1 MWQAVA
7 TLGTG
12 LLAAHSARQINKKQI
27 GLSHDQMAFQERM
40 SNTAYQRAMEDMRK
54 AGINPLMVSKLGGA
68 STPTGAMAQLRDPFE
83 KGIQATNSYNQARLN
98 QANADLAK
106 QDFDTLKSRGLSKS
120 ILAGNPLNL
129 LINSAMNT
137 LSKTEQKEAIKGIL
151 NLFGVSTAEAST
163 AKNESDKFK
172 RQKDLI
178 ETIKASMP
186 KKTPKHTYR
195 SRFDHPSQRRYYK
208 PQFDHPSQRGR
219 K

>member
-40 SNTAYQRAMEDMRK
+40 SNTAYQRAMDDMRK

-68 STPTGAMAQLRDPFE
+68 STPTGAMAQLRDSFE

-98 QANADLAK
+98 QANADLAT

-129 LINSAMNT
+129 LINSAMNN
-137 LSKTEQKEAIKGIL
+137 LSKVEKREAIKGLLELI
-151 NLFGVSTAEAST
+151 GVKTSIAESNNAKDLEVKYQRLKKLVDDMDINRKNIKKHYDPKKHKY
-163 AKNESDKFK
+163 KNEYLYPDRILRK
-172 RQKDLI
+172 
-178 ETIKASMP
+178 IK
-186 KKTPKHTYR
+186 
-195 SRFDHPSQRRYYK
+195 
-208 PQFDHPSQRGR
+208 
-219 K
+219 

>member
-163 AKNESDKFK
+163 GKNEADKSK
-172 RQKDLI
+172 IQKDLI

>member
-163 AKNESDKFK
+163 AKNEADKFK

>member
-40 SNTAYQRAMEDMRK
+40 SNTAYQRAMDDMRK

-98 QANADLAK
+98 QANADLAT

-129 LINSAMNT
+129 LINSAMNN
-137 LSKTEQKEAIKGIL
+137 LSKVEKREAIKGLLELI
-151 NLFGVSTAEAST
+151 GVKTSIAESNNAKDLEVKYQRLKKLVDDMDINRKNIKKYYDPKKHKY
-163 AKNESDKFK
+163 KNEYLYPDRILRK
-172 RQKDLI
+172 
-178 ETIKASMP
+178 IK
-186 KKTPKHTYR
+186 
-195 SRFDHPSQRRYYK
+195 
-208 PQFDHPSQRGR
+208 
-219 K
+219 